1 MKVKSKFVCRECG
14 YTTAKWMGKCPG
26 CEAWNSLDEEQYSK
40 SSEAR
45 KQQGFT
51 TLSSGGTPVELDDI
65 SLTEIP
71 RYQTNISEFDRV
83 LGGGIVPASLILL
96 GGDPGIGKSTL
107 ILETLNNLA
116 LHNHSVLYV
125 TGEES
130 KEQIKMR
137 AERLGV
143 KANLLIMA
151 ENDLDKIL
159 KQADKLKPQVM
170 VVDSIQT
177 VFLPHLESAPGS
189 VSQVRE
195 CTAKIL
201 YFSKSSLTSS
211 ILIGHVTK
219 EGSLAGPRVLEH
231 MVDTVLYFEGE
242 NTQQFRVLRTIKNR
256 YGSTNEIGVFE
267 MTSGGLSEV
276 MNPSEH
282 FLKGKQEQSS
292 GSCVTACIEG
302 TRPILTEIQ
311 SLVTHS
317 HLNNPRRTCIGIDS
331 NRLSLILAVLE
342 KCTGLKFFDQD
353 VYVNVAGGLK
363 ITEPA
368 SDLAIAVSLLS
379 SLKNQT
385 VPAELMA
392 FGEIGLNGEIRPV
405 SQTDSRLSESTK
417 LGYSKIL
424 IPFRSKFD
432 KNPNNIEMLKI
443 KHIQDLE
450 NMLF

>member
-1 MKVKSKFVCRECG
+1 MKVKSKFVCQNCG

-26 CEAWNSLDEEQYSK
+26 CDEWNTLDEEQYSK
-40 SSEAR
+40 SSENR

-51 TLSSGGTPVELDDI
+51 TLSSGGEPVELDNI
-65 SLTEIP
+65 SLSEIP
-71 RYQTNISEFDRV
+71 RYQTKIAELDRV
-83 LGGGIVPASLILL
+83 LGGGVVPASLILL

-107 ILETLNNLA
+107 VLETLNNLA
-116 LHNHSVLYV
+116 LNNHSILYV

-151 ENDLDKIL
+151 ENNLDKIL
-159 KQADKLKPQVM
+159 KQADKLKPQIL

-195 CTAKIL
+195 CAAKIL

-211 ILIGHVTK
+211 FLIGHVTK
-219 EGSLAGPRVLEH
+219 EGNIAGPRVLEH

-242 NTQQFRVLRTIKNR
+242 NTQQFRILRTIKNR

-267 MTSGGLSEV
+267 MTGAGLSEV
-276 MNPSEH
+276 TNPSEH

-292 GSCVTACIEG
+292 GSCVTACMEG

-363 ITEPA
+363 INEPA
-368 SDLAIAVSLLS
+368 IDLSIAVSLLS

-385 VPAELMA
+385 IATNMMA

-405 SQTDSRLSESTK
+405 SQTDSRISEASK

-424 IPFRSKFD
+424 LPSRSKYE
-432 KNPNNIEMLKI
+432 KKHNNTEVLTI

-450 NMLF
+450 NLLF